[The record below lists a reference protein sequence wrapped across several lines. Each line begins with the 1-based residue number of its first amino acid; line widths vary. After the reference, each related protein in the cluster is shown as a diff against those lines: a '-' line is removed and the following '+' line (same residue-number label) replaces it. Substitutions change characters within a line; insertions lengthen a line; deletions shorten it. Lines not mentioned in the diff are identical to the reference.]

1 MADIQKNFVAG
12 KMNKSVDERL
22 VPNGQYVDALNVRL
36 GSTEASE
43 IGSVEN
49 ALGNTSLTMLNF
61 NSISLSDNATCI
73 GSIHD
78 SQKDTIY
85 WFVHDSSFTASAT
98 GKIDM
103 ILSYN
108 TNSDVLAYHV
118 ISSDDGGG
126 QNTTLN
132 FDPKYLITGVNK
144 IDDLLFFTD
153 NFNPPRVINVM
164 NNYENPANYIDRFSS
179 EDILVIKKPP
189 FTAPTLVMTNVN
201 NNSDFITERF
211 ISFAYRYLYEN
222 GEYSATSPWSEI
234 AFNPKAYKPSV
245 KSGVNDGMV
254 NQFNA
259 VDVTFNTGGEL
270 VVGVDLLFKESES
283 NVIKVIEKINKSNL
297 GYSDNT
303 KYSFTFSN
311 SKIFTVLP
319 ESELLRL
326 YDNVPHKAKA
336 QTLMGN
342 RLIYGNYIDGYDLK
356 DEDGQPIDLRY
367 NLSLNSVD
375 ATDAP
380 LTVNTT
386 STSYTVGNFST
397 TIQDSSLSFEIP
409 IDIFPTEIGA
419 ELSFEYVLEHDSFHE
434 VGAATA
440 PVETSEDIIVSL
452 IFPINKVY
460 NNINELITS
469 DEFTNIIGV
478 TGGNILSVQDSCNGF
493 TFTDTVNCSIPAALG
508 SYEKQRSG
516 ITQLD
521 QAIAISLSGNT
532 VTLSNI
538 AMEFKNNSGDIVFE
552 YYKIV
557 GIPTATYNSVGN
569 PKSLHSN
576 RSYEVS
582 MIYVDD
588 YNRATT
594 ALVSNTNT
602 ISTPPSSSITQNKIQ
617 VNIPTSQTP
626 PYWAKGYKFAIKSDG
641 GSYKTIFS
649 NIAYLDPIT
658 NDTYFLLEGENS
670 AKVEEGDVLIVK
682 TDVNG
687 ARTNKTLTT
696 VLEKKSQEADFIEPI
711 NPAGGDPLEVPSG
724 VYIKLNAT
732 SFSTANIANAVI
744 SPGEVENTRQSRNK
758 PWIIY
763 PMNKETSPGVWEDYT
778 VPENSRVSFYFKGY
792 RRGYKNRCTSD
803 CERAIYTIDLDLVSS
818 RTYSNMY
825 DFFIGDNVADLLNQ
839 GVGECDTNYTTELI
853 GSNNPAPRLVS
864 SFERPSPQTA
874 EYAFEFQRDNVTSQM
889 VLSIQSN
896 YKGCGDWSASS
907 SVSAEVTVYRAD
919 STFIFET
926 QPDETAPDIFFES
939 PTTYPIVNGFHQGNV
954 ANQSPSQ
961 AGIVL
966 TDFFNCF
973 SFGNG
978 SESYKIKDSIK
989 GKAFG
994 FGERVTAVASQ
1005 DYKEAKRKADL
1016 TYSGVYNNEN
1026 NVNKLNE
1033 FNLGLVNYKSL
1044 EESFGSIQKLYARST
1059 DILTLQEDKIS
1070 YVLAGK
1076 NLLSDAA
1083 AGGAITSIPEVLGTQ
1098 IARLEDYGISENP
1111 ESFAQFGFNKYFT
1124 DQKRGAVLQLKGGSY
1139 NNEQLSVISTSGM
1152 RSYFRDLFTSNVNTQ
1167 KLGGYDPYHDEYILT
1182 VTDTSL
1188 PVDSQCVNC
1197 GITIGYDFSIDANAK
1212 SFCVEL
1218 GSNVGTSTIDYV
1230 VSGGSY
1236 NITVNF
1242 DGEVTSSGAVTNNG
1256 SFTFNKTNA
1265 LKLTATV
1272 TVTGQA
1278 SVGETLQL
1286 TTNCVSAE
1294 PLTIIQL
1301 ALTANYD
1308 AEQSIHYGYDYSL
1321 NGYNSP
1327 RQDFRVEMI
1336 EGTTPIVSEYFA
1348 TSGDKGQ
1355 SNMPTNGST
1364 VTMYVTKQD
1373 GDTFD
1378 WEEVNDELRFYT
1390 SNTLY
1395 TNNAT
1400 DINTLVSVSN
1410 EATYLVSK
1418 QIEVSVATAYGE
1430 AGDQANC
1437 CGEGLNQNFFIPY
1450 NESFIN
1456 ANTLYV
1462 DAALTIP
1469 TAVASGLS
1477 LHNSSFPTIQ
1487 RRSAGNGNIISG
1499 YTACPNC
1506 EGAGNQDVPLEIFVP
1521 TIYAATFTMP
1531 NTSDAYLYLLYR
1543 TNLSTSKLLCYD
1555 SSDSYDVCCDCIS
1568 SVWRSVELK
1577 TSTNEDNACC
1587 AAVNTGV
1594 YYFAYAETDWT
1605 TATVLYT
1612 DVDLSIPAPNAFYVE
1627 GDGTG
1632 TQPVREISDGN
1643 GTLGLLSN
1651 CAPCTSLLEVGYDAN
1666 DADGV
1671 CCEVPSTTNV
1681 YVAQGETFQTA
1692 TNIYSEDTLNVPA
1705 ADGFYAASRVL
1716 TSVSL
1721 DTNTN
1726 ETSLC
1731 CFSGGPGT
1739 TYYMSS
1745 QNFDQVVTF
1754 NTAHS
1759 IWLDEEGT
1767 VAAPAGYY
1775 IEDVSGTNTRQI
1787 LNNNS
1792 GLLENIV
1799 ACASCT
1805 RSVFSSS
1812 MNLGSSVAC
1821 TTAPEF
1827 YYTWKNVGN
1836 TASTPELGDVVYYL
1850 QTGGNYLSAG
1860 NYYMSAGSR
1869 IYTINNNGAVVQIQN
1884 CV

>member
-61 NSISLSDNATCI
+61 NGVNLSDNATCI
-73 GSIHD
+73 GSLHD

-85 WFVHDSSFTASAT
+85 WFVHDGSFTASAT

-118 ISSDDGGG
+118 ISSDDGEG

-132 FDPKYLITGVNK
+132 FDPKHLITGVNK

-153 NFNPPRVINVM
+153 NLNPPRVINVN

-189 FTAPTLVMTNVN
+189 FTAPTLAMTNVN
-201 NNSDFITERF
+201 NNSDFLTERF

-234 AFNPKAYKPSV
+234 AFNPKSYKPAV
-245 KSGVNDGMV
+245 RSGVNDGMV
-254 NQFNA
+254 NQYNA
-259 VDVTFNTGGEL
+259 VDVTFNTGGKL

-283 NVIKVIEKINKSNL
+283 NVIKVIEKINKSIL

-303 KYSFTFSN
+303 NYSFTFSN

-342 RLIYGNYIDGYDLK
+342 RLIYGNYVDGYDLK
-356 DEDGQPIDLRY
+356 DANGEAIDLRY
-367 NLSLNSVD
+367 SLSLNSVD
-375 ATDAP
+375 ATDIE
-380 LTVNTT
+380 LNTSKT
-386 STSYTVGNFST
+386 STNYTVGGFST
-397 TIQDSSLSFEIP
+397 SINDSTFKINIP
-409 IDIFPTEIGA
+409 TDIFPTEIGS
-419 ELSFEYVLEHDSFHE
+419 ELSFEYVLEHDSFYA
-434 VGAATA
+434 VGGATP
-440 PVETSEDIIVSL
+440 PVETSEDVTVSL

-460 NNINELITS
+460 NNINELATS
-469 DEFTNIIGV
+469 QEFINVIGT
-478 TGGNILSVQDSCNGF
+478 TGGNIQSVQDSCNGF
-493 TFTDTVNCSIPAALG
+493 TFTDTVNCAIPASLG
-508 SYEKQRSG
+508 SYEKKRSG

-521 QAIAISLSGNT
+521 QSIRISVYGNLIY
-532 VTLSNI
+532 LSNI
-538 AMEFKNNSGDIVFE
+538 AMQFETQSGDVVYE
-552 YYKIV
+552 YYRIS
-557 GIPTATYNSVGN
+557 GIPTASYNSVGN
-569 PKSLHSN
+569 PKSLHSD

-582 MIYVDD
+582 MIYVDE
-588 YNRATT
+588 YSRAST

-602 ISTPPSSSITQNKIQ
+602 ISVPVSASITQNKIQ
-617 VNIPTSQTP
+617 VNIPTSQKP

-649 NIAYLDPIT
+649 SIAYLDPVT
-658 NDTYFLLEGENS
+658 NDSYFLLEGENA

-696 VLEKKSQEADFIEPI
+696 VLEKKSQVADFIQPV
-711 NPAGGDPLEVPSG
+711 NPSGGDPLEVPSG

-732 SFSTANIANAVI
+732 NFSTANIDNAVVAQ
-744 SPGEVENTRQSRNK
+744 GEVSNTRSSTT
-758 PWIIY
+758 PFIAY
-763 PMNKETSPGVWEDYT
+763 PMNIQDSAGVWEDYT
-778 VPENSRVSFYFKGY
+778 IPENSRISFYFKGY
-792 RRGYKNRCTSD
+792 RRGYKNRCSAK

-818 RTYSNMY
+818 REYANMY
-825 DFFIGDNVADLLNQ
+825 DFFIGDNVVDLLNQ
-839 GVGECDTNYTTELI
+839 GVGECGKVYTTEFYN
-853 GSNNPAPRLVS
+853 GNNSQPTPVTSFSLPAN
-864 SFERPSPQTA
+864 QTA
-874 EYAFEFQRDNVTSQM
+874 DYAFEFQRNTTTNELALAMGSKY
-889 VLSIQSN
+889 S
-896 YKGCGDWSASS
+896 GCGAWSSSS

-926 QPDETAPDIFFES
+926 QPEETSPDVFFES

-954 ANQSPSQ
+954 ANQSISQ

-1033 FNLGLVNYKSL
+1033 FNLGLVNYKTL
-1044 EESFGSIQKLYARST
+1044 EESFGSIQKLYSRST

-1139 NNEQLSVISTSGM
+1139 QNEQLSVISTSGM

-1182 VTDTSL
+1182 VTDKSL
-1188 PVDSQCVNC
+1188 PVDSECVSC
-1197 GITIGYDFSIDANAK
+1197 GITVGYDFSIDSNAK

-1218 GSNVGTSTIDYV
+1218 GSDVGTSTIDYV
-1230 VSGGSY
+1230 ISGGTY

-1242 DGEVTSSGAVTNNG
+1242 DGQETSSGTVTQSG
-1256 SFTFNKTNA
+1256 SFVFNKQNS
-1265 LKLTATV
+1265 LKTTATL
-1272 TVTGQA
+1272 TITGQA
-1278 SVGETLQL
+1278 SEGETLQL
-1286 TTNCVSAE
+1286 TTNCVASE

-1321 NGYNSP
+1321 DGYSSP
-1327 RQDFRVEMI
+1327 RQEFRVEMQ
-1336 EGTTPIVSEYFA
+1336 EGTTPVVSEYFA
-1348 TSGDKGQ
+1348 TSGNKGQ
-1355 SNMPTNGST
+1355 ANIPTNGST
-1364 VTMYVTKQD
+1364 ITMYVTKQD

-1378 WEEVNDELRFYT
+1378 WEEANDELRFYT

-1395 TNNAT
+1395 SNNSS
-1400 DINTLVSVSN
+1400 DINSLTSLSN

-1418 QIEVSVATAYGE
+1418 QIEVSVATNYGE
-1430 AGDQANC
+1430 SGDQANC
-1437 CGEGLNQNFFIPY
+1437 CGEISTANYYIPY
-1450 NESFIN
+1450 NESFIDTD
-1456 ANTLYV
+1456 TLYT
-1462 DAALTIP
+1462 DASLTIP
-1469 TAVASGLS
+1469 ATISTGLG
-1477 LHNSSFPTIQ
+1477 LHNPSFPTIQ
-1487 RRSAGNGNIISG
+1487 RRSAGGGAIFSG
-1499 YTACPNC
+1499 YVACPNC
-1506 EGAGNQDVPLEIFVP
+1506 EGEGNQDIPLEIFIP
-1521 TIYAATFTMP
+1521 TVYAATFTMP
-1531 NTSDAYLYLLYR
+1531 NTSDAYLYLIYR
-1543 TNLSTSKLLCYD
+1543 TNLATSKLLCYD
-1555 SSDSYDVCCDCIS
+1555 PTDIYDACCDCVS
-1568 SVWRSVELK
+1568 SVWRSVQLK
-1577 TSTNEDNACC
+1577 TAALEDDACC
-1587 AAVNTGV
+1587 GSSTSDV
-1594 YYFAYAETDWT
+1594 YYFAFAETDWT

-1612 DVDLSIPAPNAFYVE
+1612 DTQLSIPAPNGYYVE

-1632 TQPVREISDGN
+1632 VQPVRQISDGN
-1643 GTLGLLSN
+1643 GTLGTLSN
-1651 CAPCTSLLEVGYDAN
+1651 CDVCVDLLTLGYDAN

-1671 CCEVPSTTNV
+1671 CCEVPTSSQV
-1681 YVAQGETFQTA
+1681 YVAQGEIFSTA
-1692 TNIYSEDTLNVPA
+1692 TDIYSDSNLTIKA
-1705 ADGFYAASRVL
+1705 ADGYYAAERVL
-1716 TSVSL
+1716 TSIVL

-1726 ETSLC
+1726 ATSLC

-1759 IWLDEEGT
+1759 LWLDAAGT

-1775 IEDVSGTNTRQI
+1775 IEDVTGTDTRQI

-1792 GLLENIV
+1792 GLLEPV
-1799 ACASCT
+1799 TACATCT
-1805 RSVFSSS
+1805 RTAFASST
-1812 MNLGSSVAC
+1812 NVGSSVAC
-1821 TTAPEF
+1821 TTAPETYF
-1827 YYTWKNVGN
+1827 VWKNVGN
-1836 TASTPELGDVVYYL
+1836 TASTPELGDVVYYN

-1860 NYYMSAGSR
+1860 NYYMSTGSR

>member
-61 NSISLSDNATCI
+61 NGLNLSDNATCI
-73 GSIHD
+73 GSLHD
-78 SQKDTIY
+78 GQKDTIY
-85 WFVHDSSFTASAT
+85 WFVHDSSFSASAT

-108 TNSDVLAYHV
+108 TNSDVLVYHV
-118 ISSDDGGG
+118 ISSDDGEG

-132 FDPKYLITGVNK
+132 FDPKHLITGVNK

-153 NFNPPRVINVM
+153 NLNPPRVINVM

-189 FTAPTLVMTNVN
+189 FTAPTLAMTNVN
-201 NNSDFITERF
+201 NNSDFLTERF
-211 ISFAYRYLYEN
+211 VSFAYRYLYES

-234 AFNPKAYKPSV
+234 AFNPKAYKPSI

-254 NQFNA
+254 NQYNA
-259 VDVTFNTGGEL
+259 VDVTFDTGGEL
-270 VVGVDLLFKESES
+270 VIGVDLLFKEAES
-283 NVIKVIEKINKSNL
+283 NVIKVIEKINKLNL

-342 RLIYGNYIDGYDLK
+342 RLIYGNYVDGYDLK
-356 DEDGQPIDLRY
+356 DSNGEALDLRY

-375 ATDAP
+375 ATDVDLDTGKGP
-380 LTVNTT
+380 
-386 STSYTVGNFST
+386 TSYTVGSFST
-397 TIQDSSLSFEIP
+397 VIQDSAIEFTIP
-409 IDIFPTEIGA
+409 TDIFPTEIGA
-419 ELSFEYVLEHDSFHE
+419 ELSFEYVLEHDSFHA
-434 VGAATA
+434 VGGAT
-440 PVETSEDIIVSL
+440 PPTETSEDIVVSL

-469 DEFTNIIGV
+469 QEFQNIIGV

-493 TFTDTVNCSIPAALG
+493 TFTDTVNCAIPTALG

-521 QAIAISLSGNT
+521 QAINVSLSANL
-532 VTLSNI
+532 VTISNI
-538 AMEFKNNSGDIVFE
+538 AMEFQNSSGDVVFE
-552 YYKIV
+552 YYKILGV
-557 GIPTATYNSVGN
+557 PTASYNSVGN
-569 PKSLHSN
+569 PRSLHSD

-582 MIYVDD
+582 MIYVDE
-588 YNRATT
+588 YSRATT
-594 ALVSNTNT
+594 ALVSSTNT
-602 ISTPPSSSITQNKIQ
+602 VSTPPSSSVSQNKIQ

-649 NIAYLDPIT
+649 NIAYLDPLT

-711 NPAGGDPLEVPSG
+711 NPAGGDALEVPSG

-732 SFSTANIANAVI
+732 SFSTANISNAVI
-744 SPGEVENTRQSRNK
+744 APGEKSNTRQSRNF
-758 PWIIY
+758 PWITY
-763 PMNKETSPGVWEDYT
+763 PMNKQDSSGNWVDYT
-778 VPENSRVSFYFKGY
+778 VPENSRISFYFKGY
-792 RRGYKNRCTSD
+792 RRGYKNRCSTS

-825 DFFIGDNVADLLNQ
+825 DFFIGDNVAELLNQ
-839 GVGECDTNYTTELI
+839 GVGECDTDYTTQLL
-853 GSNNPAPRLVS
+853 GANNPTPKVVT
-864 SFERPSPQTA
+864 SFEPPSPQTA
-874 EYAFEFQRDNVTSQM
+874 DYAFEFQRNSTTGEM
-889 VLSIQSN
+889 VLSIRSA

-907 SVSAEVTVYRAD
+907 NVTADVTVYRAD

-926 QPDETAPDIFFES
+926 QPDETSPDIFFES

-954 ANQSPSQ
+954 ANQTISQ
-961 AGIVL
+961 AGIVE

-1005 DYKEAKRKADL
+1005 DYKQANRKADL

-1033 FNLGLVNYKSL
+1033 FNLGLVNYKPL
-1044 EESFGSIQKLYARST
+1044 EESFGSIQKLYSRST
-1059 DILTLQEDKIS
+1059 DVLTFQEDKIS

-1139 NNEQLSVISTSGM
+1139 QNEQLSVISTSGM
-1152 RSYFRDLFTSNVNTQ
+1152 RSYFRDLFTSNINTQ

-1182 VTDTSL
+1182 ITDKSL
-1188 PVDSQCVNC
+1188 PVDSQCVSC
-1197 GITIGYDFSIDANAK
+1197 GLTIGYDFSIDANAK

-1218 GSNVGTSTIDYV
+1218 GSDVGTSTIDYV
-1230 VSGGSY
+1230 ISGGSY

-1242 DGEVTSSGAVTNNG
+1242 DGQETSSGSVTQNG
-1256 SFTFNKTNA
+1256 SFTFTKQNPLKT
-1265 LKLTATV
+1265 TATL

-1278 SVGETLQL
+1278 SAGETLQL
-1286 TTNCVSAE
+1286 TTNCVASE

-1308 AEQSIHYGYDYSL
+1308 AEKSIHYGYDYSL
-1321 NGYNSP
+1321 NGYSSP
-1327 RQDFRVEMI
+1327 RQEFRVEMI
-1336 EGTTPIVSEYFA
+1336 QGSTPIVSEYFA
-1348 TSGDKGQ
+1348 TSGKKGQ
-1355 SNMPTNGST
+1355 ANIPTNGST

-1378 WEEVNDELRFYT
+1378 WEEANDELRFYT

-1395 TNNAT
+1395 SNNSS
-1400 DINTLVSVSN
+1400 DINSLISLSN

-1418 QIEVSVATAYGE
+1418 QIEVSVATSYGE
-1430 AGDQANC
+1430 SGDQANC
-1437 CGEGLNQNFFIPY
+1437 CGEISTTTYYIPY
-1450 NESFIN
+1450 NESFID
-1456 ANTLYV
+1456 ASTLYT

-1469 TAVASGLS
+1469 ATISTGRG
-1477 LHNSSFPTIQ
+1477 LHNPNFPTIQ
-1487 RRSAGNGNIISG
+1487 RRSGGNGNIFSG
-1499 YTACPNC
+1499 YIACPNC
-1506 EGAGNQDVPLEIFVP
+1506 EGSGEQDIPLEISIP
-1521 TIYAATFTMP
+1521 TVYAATFTMP
-1531 NTSDAYLYLLYR
+1531 NTSDTYLYLMYR
-1543 TNLSTSKLLCYD
+1543 TNIATSKLLCYD
-1555 SSDSYDVCCDCIS
+1555 PTDIYDACCDCIS
-1568 SVWRSVELK
+1568 SVWKSVELK
-1577 TSTNEDNACC
+1577 TSALEDDACC
-1587 AAVNTGV
+1587 GVSTTGV
-1594 YYFAYAETDWT
+1594 YYFAFAETSWT
-1605 TATVLYT
+1605 TATILYT
-1612 DVDLSIPAPNAFYVE
+1612 DTDLSIPAPNAYYVE

-1632 TQPVREISDGN
+1632 VQPFRQISDGN
-1643 GTLGLLSN
+1643 GTLGTLSN
-1651 CAPCTSLLEVGYDAN
+1651 CDVCVDLLALEYDAN

-1671 CCEVPSTTNV
+1671 CCESPAPSQV
-1681 YVAQGETFQTA
+1681 YVAQGEIFSTA
-1692 TNIYSEDTLNVPA
+1692 TDIYSDSSLTVKA
-1705 ADGFYAASRVL
+1705 ADGFYAAGKIL
-1716 TSVSL
+1716 TSVVL

-1726 ETSLC
+1726 ATSLC

-1745 QNFDQVVTF
+1745 QNFNQVVTF

-1759 IWLDEEGT
+1759 IWLDAAGT

-1775 IEDVSGTNTRQI
+1775 IEDATGTDTRQI

-1792 GLLENIV
+1792 GLLESV
-1799 ACASCT
+1799 SACATCT
-1805 RSVFSSS
+1805 RSPF
-1812 MNLGSSVAC
+1812 GSSTNRGSSIAC
-1821 TTAPEF
+1821 TTAPETYF
-1827 YYTWKNVGN
+1827 VWKNVGN
-1836 TASTPELGDVVYYL
+1836 TASTPEIGDVVYYN

-1869 IYTINNNGAVVQIQN
+1869 IYTINNSGGVVQIQN